1 MGNHASIYREEQAN
15 MRSSYLY
22 RGFAVLLLISALQ
35 GCATT
40 AQDVALGTSIG
51 TGVLART
58 PTNELEQIYYL
69 GSFDPRGQLPPTI
82 YRVRVHGQASAFSNV
97 NFASG
102 WVPAGVIDSLSTSI
116 RFDNNNNVSITNA
129 NDKAGLDLHRRL
141 MQFGPEGFREAPADH
156 RLVIVMGADP
166 SNYFNGIET
175 ALGQISQFDVTQENN
190 ELKMALLQELVRLHD
205 AELELSRLGNKIEKS
220 EGELE

>member
-1 MGNHASIYREEQAN
+1 MKLIKILCPFYFMIIVG
-15 MRSSYLY
+15 
-22 RGFAVLLLISALQ
+22 LLS

-40 AQDVALGTSIG
+40 AQDVALGTAIG

-97 NFASG
+97 KFASG
-102 WVPAGVIDSLSTSI
+102 WVPAEVIDSLNRSVNFKNGDVTI
-116 RFDNNNNVSITNA
+116 TGGDGNPVS
-129 NDKAGLDLHRRL
+129 LDLQRRL
-141 MQFGPEGFREAPADH
+141 MQFGPEGFREAPANH

-166 SNYFNGIET
+166 SEYFQAIDT
-175 ALGQISQFDVTQENN
+175 ALGQISKFDAEQNNN
-190 ELKMALLQELVRLHD
+190 ELKMKLLRELVRLHD
-205 AELELSRLGNKIEKS
+205 AELDLTQMGNRIENSKKELADD
-220 EGELE
+220 